1 MLKKCDL
8 KSQDDVY
15 PLLHNIDGIEIFLND
30 QHLLFFF
37 VVVFFLDI
45 IYFQSH
51 SFKYF
56 IVSNLVISLNYEDV
70 IRYGTQAK
78 EGSSV
83 VTVLQTG
90 KMMKKE
96 TN

>member
-1 MLKKCDL
+1 MISICC
-8 KSQDDVY
+8 
-15 PLLHNIDGIEIFLND
+15 
-30 QHLLFFF
+30 FFF
-37 VVVFFLDI
+37 VVGFFLDI